1 MIQKDAIIIGS
12 GQAGNPLAIK
22 LSAAGWKTVLI
33 EKSEEML
40 GGVCV
45 NVGCTPSKIL
55 IASAKVMH
63 TIKTSE
69 KHGIAVP
76 EVSIDFDATQK
87 RKEKIVEDSRKG
99 VKKNL
104 EEAENLDLIFGTASF
119 SGEKTISVQQE
130 NGETVEFTAPHIF
143 INAGCRP
150 ATLEIDGLNN
160 VKWYDSTGILELREI
175 PEKLIV
181 IGSGYI
187 GLELGQMY
195 SRFGSEVAII
205 DKASQIMSNEDP
217 DIATSLQEILE
228 EEGLKFHLN
237 AEIEKVEQNG
247 QEITLSFLKNHK
259 EEKIKGTHL
268 LIVPGRKSNADS
280 LKLENAGIK
289 ADEKGYIKVNSKL
302 ESNIDGVY
310 ALGDIKGGPQFTHIA
325 YNDYVIV
332 SDNILDEKT
341 GSTEG
346 RIIPYTVFTD
356 PQVGRVGLSEKEAT
370 EKKLNFSVVKIEGKR
385 ITRGLESAETQ
396 GIWKA
401 VVDQDSGKILGAAI
415 IGTEGGEM
423 ASIIQMA
430 MTGNIPAKD
439 LQTFIFSHPTYS
451 ESLNTLFD
459 ELE

>member
-12 GQAGNPLAIK
+12 GQAGNPFAIK

-63 TIKTSE
+63 SIKTAE
-69 KHGIAVP
+69 KHGISAA
-76 EVSIDFDATQK
+76 EVSIDYEKTQK
-87 RKEKIVEDSRKG
+87 RKDKIVSDSRKG
-99 VKKNL
+99 VRKNL
-104 EEAENLDLIFGTASF
+104 EEAENLELLFGTASF
-119 SGEKTISVQQE
+119 SGKKTVSVQQE
-130 NGETVEFTAPHIF
+130 NGETVELTAPHIF

-150 ATLEIDGLNN
+150 ATVQINGLED
-160 VKWYDSTGILELREI
+160 VKWYDSTGMLELKKI
-175 PEKLIV
+175 PKKLIV

-195 SRFGSEVAII
+195 SRFGSEVII
-205 DKASQIMSNEDP
+205 VDKASQIMSNEDE
-217 DIATSLQEILE
+217 DIANNLQEILE
-228 EEGLKFHLN
+228 EEGVKFHLN
-237 AEIEKVEQNG
+237 ADIENVEQKEG
-247 QEITLSFLKNHK
+247 EITLAFTKSNRQ
-259 EEKIKGTHL
+259 EKIKGTHL
-268 LIVPGRKSNADS
+268 LIVAGRKSNADS
-280 LKLENAGIK
+280 LHLENAGIK
-289 ADEKGYIKVNSKL
+289 TDDKEYIEVNSKL
-302 ESNIDGVY
+302 ETNIDGVY

-332 SDNILDEKT
+332 SDNILGEKAD
-341 GSTEG
+341 STDG

-370 EKKLNFSVVKIEGKR
+370 DKKLNFSVIKIPGKR
-385 ITRGLESAETQ
+385 ITRGLESAQTQ
-396 GIWKA
+396 GLWKA
-401 VVDQDSGKILGAAI
+401 IVDKDSGLILGAAI

-423 ASIIQMA
+423 TSIIQMA

-439 LQTFIFSHPTYS
+439 LKTFVFSHPTYS
-451 ESLNTLFD
+451 ESLNTLFG
-459 ELE
+459 EME